1 MTALEVVRCGPLAAL
16 QDTGRPGLARLG
28 IPRSGAM
35 DPRALSLA
43 NALVGNAA
51 GEAAIELAWS
61 AIELRASGG
70 PARLAVAGAP
80 AAVRVGGCVVPHHAA
95 FTLEEGETVMVARAD
110 EGVFTMLAAAG
121 GFDVAPVL
129 ASRSL
134 YTRGGIGGVE
144 GRGLRTGDT
153 LKLRPADRDPGP
165 LLRAAPVVIDSSAA
179 VLRVVRG
186 PEHSLFTAT
195 AYACLFGQTYRLGE
209 QSDRM
214 AYRLSGAP
222 LERER
227 MTEMIST
234 GTLPGAIQVP
244 PDGQPLVLMA
254 DCQTIGGYPR
264 IAMVIAVDLPLL
276 AQCRPGASI
285 NFTEVGVA
293 EAHRLL
299 REAASRPAATWTWA
313 GTPSAEPSFAALAQ
327 DCRDNTVDALNPATW
342 A

>member
-16 QDTGRPGLARLG
+16 QDAGRPGLARLG

-51 GEAAIELAWS
+51 GEAAIEMAWTE
-61 AIELRASGG
+61 IELRARGG
-70 PARLAVAGAP
+70 PARLAVTGAP
-80 AAVRVGGCVVPHHAA
+80 AAIRIGGCFVPHHAA
-95 FTLEEGETVMVARAD
+95 FTLEDGETVTVARAD
-110 EGVFTMLAAAG
+110 QGVFTMLAAAG

-134 YTRGGIGGVE
+134 YARGGIGGVE
-144 GRGLRTGDT
+144 GRGLKPGDM
-153 LKLRPADRDPGP
+153 LQLRPEDRAPGP
-165 LLRAAPVVIDSSAA
+165 LLRAAPVAIDSSAA

-186 PEHSLFTAT
+186 PEHPLFTDIAH
-195 AYACLFGQTYRLGE
+195 ASLLGRSYRLGE

-222 LERER
+222 LERGR
-227 MTEMIST
+227 TTEMIST
-234 GTLPGAIQVP
+234 GTLSGAIQVP

-285 NFTEVGVA
+285 RFDEVDVA
-293 EAHRLL
+293 QAHRLL
-299 REAASRPAATWTWA
+299 REAASRPAVTWTWT
-313 GTPSAEPSFAALAQ
+313 GPTSAEPSFASLAHA
-327 DCRDNTVDALNPATW
+327 CRDHTVDALDPATW